1 MKFSLRRRLALMV
14 VPFLATLAILGA
26 AGLEVLFR
34 LGHEIDQILKENFDS
49 ILAMGH
55 MNEAVEKID
64 SSFRFA
70 LAGGEENEGTAKQN
84 FKKAWEKY
92 LLELDVEKRN
102 ITIFPEEPL
111 LVDELERL
119 TLQYRT
125 QGDLF
130 FDSSA
135 TPKMRSDLY
144 FSEGPPPGL
153 LAIFHK
159 IKSTIERIHEV
170 NELQMRDTSLQ
181 AKRIAHTSFIGFFIG
196 LSVAVLLSLVGVWWL
211 NKAILGPIQA
221 VTEAARTIGTGQLH
235 LTVPVFGNDELG
247 QLATAFNAMTQ
258 KIRQYRQNNTESL
271 LRARNTAQA
280 TINSFADPIIVL
292 DLLGGVELANPAAR
306 ELFGVANPTEGE
318 APALWEPPDSLRE
331 ALHDSLRQQRP
342 VLAENFEQAVHFRID
357 GEERTYLPQARPI
370 RTPDGET
377 LGVSIVLTDVTR
389 FRLLNRLKSNWV
401 ATVSHELKTPL
412 TSVRLAV
419 HVLLEEVVGPLEP
432 KQVELLLEA
441 RESTEQL
448 FRLIEHLL
456 ALAKLE
462 EGEEPLE
469 LTQVDPVALLRAAAD
484 GAFSRAED
492 KRIEIK
498 VVDAFGLPK
507 VSVDETRFARAL
519 NNLIDNAIHYTE
531 AGGKITLSASAPKP
545 EQVVLS
551 IADTGIGIPAQ
562 YVGRIFERFFQVPDR
577 DHSPGT
583 GLGLA
588 IVREVVHAHHGE
600 IACESGEGKGTTFRI
615 LLPAIVLPAGKGKP

>member
-14 VPFLATLAILGA
+14 VPFLATLAILGG

-64 SSFRFA
+64 SSLRFA
-70 LAGGEENEGTAKQN
+70 MAGNEEPAKQN
-84 FKKAWEKY
+84 YKKAWAIY
-92 LLELDVEKRN
+92 LEQLDIEKRN
-102 ITIFPEEPL
+102 ITIFPEEAD
-111 LVDELERL
+111 LVAELERL
-119 TLQYRT
+119 TLHYHSL
-125 QGDLF
+125 GDQF
-130 FDSSA
+130 FASDA
-135 TPKMRSDLY
+135 GAPTRSGFY
-144 FSEGPPPGL
+144 FSEAQPPGL
-153 LAIFHK
+153 LASFHK
-159 IKSTIERIHEV
+159 IKTTIASIHEV
-170 NELQMRDTSLQ
+170 NELQMRDTSLS
-181 AKRIAHTSFIGFFIG
+181 AKRIAHTSFVGFFMG
-196 LSVAVLLSLVGVWWL
+196 LAVAVLLSLAGVWWL

-221 VTEAARTIGTGQLH
+221 VTEAARTIGAGQFH
-235 LTVPVFGNDELG
+235 LMVPVFGNDELG

-258 KIRQYRQNNTESL
+258 KIRQYRQTNTEQL
-271 LRARNTAQA
+271 LRARNTAEA

-292 DLLGGVELANPAAR
+292 DMLGGVEVANPSAC
-306 ELFGVANPTEGE
+306 ELFGVANPKDGE
-318 APALWEPPDSLRE
+318 THPIWEPPDSLRE
-331 ALHDSLRQQRP
+331 ALHNSLRQQQP

-370 RTPDGET
+370 QTPEGET
-377 LGVSIVLTDVTR
+377 LGVAVVLNDVTR

-419 HVLLEEVVGPLEP
+419 HVLLEEMVGPLEP

-441 RESTEQL
+441 RESTERL
-448 FRLIEHLL
+448 FQLIEHLL

-469 LTQVDPVALLRAAAD
+469 LAQVDPVALLRTAAD
-484 GAFSRAED
+484 GALSRAED
-492 KRIEIK
+492 KRIEIQ
-498 VVDAFGLPK
+498 VADAYGLPK
-507 VSVDETRFARAL
+507 VSIDENRFSRAL
-519 NNLIDNAIHYTE
+519 NNLLDNAINFTE
-531 AGGKITLSASAPKP
+531 PGGKITLAASAPRP
-545 EQVVLS
+545 DQVMLS

-562 YVGRIFERFFQVPDR
+562 YVGRVFERFFQVPDR
-577 DHSPGT
+577 DHSLGT

-600 IACESGEGKGTTFRI
+600 IECESRPGKGTTFRI
-615 LLPAIVLPAGKGKP
+615 LLPAIKGKS

>member
-1 MKFSLRRRLALMV
+1 MMKLSLRRRLALMV

-49 ILAMGH
+49 ILAMSH

-70 LAGGEENEGTAKQN
+70 LAAHEVNEGTARQN

-92 LLELDVEKRN
+92 LQQLDVEKRN

-119 TLQYRT
+119 TLHYRA
-125 QGDLF
+125 QGDRF
-130 FDSSA
+130 FANTTTAA
-135 TPKMRSDLY
+135 TRSDLY
-144 FSEGPPPGL
+144 FSKAEPPGL
-153 LAIFHK
+153 QATFHK

-181 AKRIAHTSFIGFFIG
+181 AKKIANTSFTGFFMG
-196 LSVAVLLSLVGVWWL
+196 LGLAVLLSLAGVWWL

-221 VTEAARTIGTGQLH
+221 VTEAARTIGSGQLH

-318 APALWEPPDSLRE
+318 APAIWEPPDSLRE

-370 RTPDGET
+370 RTPEGET

-462 EGEEPLE
+462 EGEETLE
-469 LTQVDPVALLRAAAD
+469 LAEIDPMTLLQSAAD
-484 GAFSRAED
+484 GALSRAED

-507 VSVDETRFARAL
+507 VSIDEIRFARAL
-519 NNLIDNAIHYTE
+519 NNLIDNALNYTE
-531 AGGKITLSASAPKP
+531 PGGKIILSASSPRP
-545 EQVVLS
+545 DEVVLS
-551 IADTGIGIPAQ
+551 IADSGIGIPAQ

-600 IACESGEGKGTTFRI
+600 ITCESGEGKGTTFRI
-615 LLPAIVLPAGKGKP
+615 ALPAIKGKP